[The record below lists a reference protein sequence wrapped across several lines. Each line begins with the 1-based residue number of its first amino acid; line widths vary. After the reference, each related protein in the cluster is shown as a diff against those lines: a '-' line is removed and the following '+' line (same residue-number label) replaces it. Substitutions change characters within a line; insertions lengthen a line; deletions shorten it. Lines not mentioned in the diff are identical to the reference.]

1 MNILTVGLVLL
12 SAVVHAVRNLLTK
25 KAVDK
30 QVFVWWY
37 ELFALVLYFPFFVYF
52 LYQEGIRVP
61 FALYPSLASGFVHFL
76 YWFFL
81 SKSYEEGDLSRVYP
95 IMRSSP
101 ALVLVFSVLIL
112 REKVSPLGVLGISA
126 VVAGLLTI
134 NMRKMTL
141 SNLFPS
147 LNSMAEDESTRYAF
161 LTLLTVT
168 AYSLI
173 DKWGVDLAHPII
185 HHYLFMFF
193 GFSFFTPY
201 ILYSKERS
209 RIRNEWKTSRNIIF
223 VNSLFVVLSY
233 SLILISY
240 TIEKVSYVVG
250 LRQLS
255 VVFAVLLGGYVLG
268 EEQKMV
274 RLSAA
279 TLIFFGAFLIS
290 IAE

>member
-1 MNILTVGLVLL
+1 
-12 SAVVHAVRNLLTK
+12 
-25 KAVDK
+25 
-30 QVFVWWY
+30 
-37 ELFALVLYFPFFVYF
+37 
-52 LYQEGIRVP
+52 
-61 FALYPSLASGFVHFL
+61 
-76 YWFFL
+76 
-81 SKSYEEGDLSRVYP
+81 
-95 IMRSSP
+95 MRSSP
-101 ALVLVFSVLIL
+101 ALVLIFSVLIL
-112 REKVSPLGVLGISA
+112 REEVSLLGVLGISA

-134 NMRKMTL
+134 NMREMTL
-141 SNLFPS
+141 SNPFPS
-147 LNSMAEDESTRYAF
+147 LSSMAEDESTRYAF

-173 DKWGVDLAHPII
+173 DKWGVDTAHPII

-201 ILYSKERS
+201 ILYSKERF
-209 RIRNEWKTSRNIIF
+209 RIRNEWKTSRTIIL
-223 VNSLFVVLSY
+223 VNSLFAVLSY

-255 VVFAVLLGGYVLG
+255 IVFAVLLGGYVLG

-290 IAE
+290 IAK

>member
-112 REKVSPLGVLGISA
+112 REKVSLLGVLGISA